1 MYKSIG
7 GFQVVCFCDLIS
19 SRWFLLSAI
28 KHLTMEWGWCIV
40 SYSTDSHT
48 ERTYLHRAIILL
60 QNRTTPQRTATSLDI
75 IGGIIVMMLSSSIAK
90 YIFSDKNSH
99 DRWILF
105 YVQLPII
112 ATIVDSY
119 YLFQLQ
125 SITFITWSRLYTK

>member
-7 GFQVVCFCDLIS
+7 GFQVVCFCDFIS
-19 SRWFLLSAI
+19 SRWVLLSAI

-60 QNRTTPQRTATSLDI
+60 QNRTTPQGTDTSLDVTA
-75 IGGIIVMMLSSSIAK
+75 GIIRIWSSSIAK

-112 ATIVDSY
+112 ATIVDSH